1 MNLEE
6 ALKYCDDILD
16 SPLSELEK
24 AVLRGAW
31 ENDTYGNIAEKAY
44 ADEGHTKNVGSEL
57 WKQLSEKLDRKVSKK
72 NIRSIL
78 ENLKPIPEDNP
89 VRSSLYAKL
98 RPWFDSLDYKFEDY
112 EVRDDRGFQWILR
125 IQGRR
130 RFERILVRGVEGEA
144 GLHDLSALARSVDQE
159 NTDEGWLVAVRR
171 MSPAVREQ
179 AENDTNYRDRLFCYT
194 LDELVDEVADFSPY
208 IEWLESEIKQR
219 LIAELYVPIGSK
231 KDEVE
236 PGTGY
241 KLGIARYDETEGWT
255 EGYLDR
261 WLDDPAKE
269 HISILGEFGTGK
281 TWLVMHYAWELLQK
295 YIEAKDRGLE
305 RPRLPLV
312 IQLRD
317 YAKALDVENVLAGF
331 FFTKHNIRLT
341 AEIFDRLNH
350 MGKLLLIFDGFDE
363 MAARV
368 DKQKMANNF
377 WELARTIVPGA
388 KAILT
393 CRTEHFPDA
402 KAAWE
407 ALKGEF
413 PASMTRYVTAEPPQ
427 FEILELE
434 PFDEK
439 QIRTVLGKRSTQTET
454 VERVLQNPQLR
465 DLARR
470 PVMTELILEA
480 LPEIEQGKPIDISRV
495 YLYAVSRKMERDI
508 ANGRTFT
515 CLADKLYFLCELSWE
530 MLSTDRMS
538 LNYRDFPDRIR
549 NLFGPLVLKQKELD
563 HWHYDM
569 MGQTMLIRN
578 ADGDYSP
585 AHRSLLE
592 FFVAYKMA
600 AELGVLAKDF
610 TALARQQSCVDETLE
625 PQTYTWS
632 DYFRCEAEDGKRK
645 PMAGLIEFTGED
657 WTHLQ
662 QRWGQE
668 PWAKAVLELLV
679 SMVSKEEAAI
689 CRLQQLVLATRGKD
703 VLEVKF
709 LGGNVATL
717 LIKCD
722 NFSLMGLN
730 LSNSI
735 LQQAD
740 LVRAWL
746 NQTDFKN
753 SNLEDTKFLWS
764 FGDPLTVAFSPKG
777 QLLATGHLGGTIWF
791 WNIQTGEAIDV
802 WQAHTDNIRSIVFS
816 PDGLQLASGSSDSTI
831 KVWKVSSG
839 ECLHALVGHQD
850 LVRSIAFSPDGLQL
864 ASGSADHTVKLWEVS
879 SGECFRI
886 LFGHQSW
893 IRSVVFSPNGVQL
906 ASGSDD
912 RTIKLWQIGHG
923 KCLYTLAGHKND
935 VRSVAFSPDG
945 SQVASGSNDCTLRLW
960 EVSSGQCLRVFTG
973 HQKGVSSVVFSPDG
987 TQLVSGSNDCTIK
1000 LWQVSSG
1007 ECVATLE
1014 GHQNE
1019 VRSVAFSPNGSQLVS
1034 GSSDQTIKLWQV
1046 SSAQCL
1052 NTFAGHQNEVRS
1064 VAFSP
1069 NGGQVASGGSDQ
1081 TVKLWQINNGK
1092 CLYTLKGHKNGVLSV
1107 AFSPDGQNLA
1117 SGSYDRNIE
1126 LWQVKTGQHIMTL
1139 EGHHNW
1145 VRLVT
1150 FSPNGALL
1158 ASGSEDRS
1166 IKLWQISN
1174 GKCLISLEGHHNGVL
1189 SVAFSPC
1196 STLLASS
1203 SSDQTIK
1210 LWQVSSGEC
1219 LATLEGHSSGIKSV
1233 VFSPSGKYLASGS
1246 DDATIK
1252 LWNIANGQCIQTL
1265 ADHQAGIRSVKFA
1278 PDGNHLVSSSDD
1290 HTIKQWNISNGQ
1302 CLRTLAGHQSWV
1314 RSVAFSPDSTFLA
1327 SGSLDATIRIWDV
1340 ATGECVK
1347 VLDDRP
1353 YAGLNITGAIGL
1365 TEAQKV
1371 SLRAL
1376 GAVENSPPRQH

>member
-16 SPLSELEK
+16 SPLAELGK

-44 ADEGHTKNVGSEL
+44 ADEGHAKNVGSEL

-78 ENLKPIPEDNP
+78 ESLKPIPEDNP

-130 RFERILVRGVEGEA
+130 RFDRILVRGVEGEA
-144 GLHDLSALARSVDQE
+144 GLHDLSALARSVKQE

-208 IEWLESEIKQR
+208 IEWLESEIEQR
-219 LIAELYVPIGSK
+219 QIAELYVPIGSK

-241 KLGIARYDETEGWT
+241 KLGIARYDESEGWT

-295 YIEAKDRGLE
+295 YIAAKDRGLE

-341 AEIFDRLNH
+341 AEIFDRLNR

-434 PFDEK
+434 PFDEE

-480 LPEIEQGKPIDISRV
+480 LPEIERGKPIDISRV
-495 YLYAVSRKMERDI
+495 YLYAVSRKIERDI
-508 ANGRTFT
+508 ANRRTFT

-530 MLSTDRMS
+530 MLSNDRMS

-549 NLFGPLVLKQKELD
+549 NLFGPLVLEEKELD

-578 ADGDYSP
+578 EDGDYSP

-592 FFVAYKMA
+592 FFVAYKLA
-600 AELGVLAKDF
+600 AELGVLAEDF
-610 TALARQQSCVDETLE
+610 TAMARQQSCIDETLK
-625 PQTYTWS
+625 PQSYIWS
-632 DYFRCEAEDGKRK
+632 DYFYCETESGKRK
-645 PMAGLIEFTGED
+645 QIAPLSEFIGEN
-657 WTHLQ
+657 WIHLQ
-662 QRWGQE
+662 QCWGQE
-668 PWAKAVLELLV
+668 PWAKAVLDLLV
-679 SMVSKEEAAI
+679 PMVREDEGTI
-689 CRLQQLVLATRGKD
+689 RRLQQLVLKTKGKD

-709 LGGNVATL
+709 FGGNLATL
-717 LIKCD
+717 LVRR
-722 NFSLMGLN
+722 NRSSLVGLD

-735 LQQAD
+735 LRKAD
-740 LVRAWL
+740 LACAWL
-746 NQTDFKN
+746 WGTKLIGA
-753 SNLEDTKFLWS
+753 NLEETRFLWS
-764 FGDPLTVAFSPKG
+764 FGAPLTVLFSPDG
-777 QLLATGHLGGTIWF
+777 QLLATGHIGGVIGLWQA
-791 WNIQTGEAIDV
+791 QTGKAVDV
-802 WQAHTDNIRSIVFS
+802 WQAHFNNVRSVAFS
-816 PDGLQLASGSSDSTI
+816 PDGEFLASGSSDYTI
-831 KVWKVSSG
+831 KLWQVSSSQ
-839 ECLHALVGHQD
+839 CLQTLEGHQD
-850 LVRSIAFSPDGLQL
+850 KVRSVAFSPDGEFL
-864 ASGSADHTVKLWEVS
+864 ASGSDDHTIKLWQVS
-879 SGECFRI
+879 SGQCFQT
-886 LFGHQSW
+886 LEGHKNGTK
-893 IRSVVFSPNGVQL
+893 SVAFSPDGKLL

-912 RTIKLWQIGHG
+912 RTIKLWQVSSGQCFQTLEGHQ
-923 KCLYTLAGHKND
+923 D
-935 VRSVAFSPDG
+935 WVWSVAFSPDG
-945 SQVASGSNDCTLRLW
+945 KLLVSGSEDRTIKLWQVNSGRCLYTLEGCQHRIW
-960 EVSSGQCLRVFTG
+960 
-973 HQKGVSSVVFSPDG
+973 SVVFSPDG
-987 TQLVSGSNDCTIK
+987 KQLVSGSEDHTIK
-1000 LWQVSSG
+1000 VCQVNSG
-1007 ECVATLE
+1007 QCLHTLE
-1014 GHQNE
+1014 GHQN
-1019 VRSVAFSPNGSQLVS
+1019 RIWSVDFSSDGTHLVS
-1034 GSSDQTIKLWQV
+1034 SSSDHTMKLWQV
-1046 SSAQCL
+1046 SMNECL
-1052 NTFAGHQNEVRS
+1052 HTFVGHKNS
-1064 VAFSP
+1064 VKSVKFSSDS
-1069 NGGQVASGGSDQ
+1069 NKLVSGSDDR
-1081 TVKLWQINNGK
+1081 TVKLWKVSSGE
-1092 CLYTLKGHKNGVLSV
+1092 CLHTLEGHQHRIWSV
-1107 AFSPDGQNLA
+1107 AFSPDGTQLA
-1117 SGSYDRNIE
+1117 SGSSDR
-1126 LWQVKTGQHIMTL
+1126 
-1139 EGHHNW
+1139 
-1145 VRLVT
+1145 
-1150 FSPNGALL
+1150 
-1158 ASGSEDRS
+1158 
-1166 IKLWQISN
+1166 
-1174 GKCLISLEGHHNGVL
+1174 
-1189 SVAFSPC
+1189 
-1196 STLLASS
+1196 
-1203 SSDQTIK
+1203 TIK
-1210 LWQVSSGEC
+1210 LWKVSSGEC
-1219 LATLEGHSSGIKSV
+1219 LHTLEGHQNWV
-1233 VFSPSGKYLASGS
+1233 V
-1246 DDATIK
+1246 
-1252 LWNIANGQCIQTL
+1252 
-1265 ADHQAGIRSVKFA
+1265 
-1278 PDGNHLVSSSDD
+1278 
-1290 HTIKQWNISNGQ
+1290 
-1302 CLRTLAGHQSWV
+1302 
-1314 RSVAFSPDSTFLA
+1314 SVAFSPDGKLLVSGDGDNLVKLWKVSSGECIQTLKGHQNWVNSVAFSPDGKLLA
-1327 SGSLDATIRIWDV
+1327 SGGGDNLVKLWKVSSGECIHTLKGHRDWLRSVIFSPDGTRLVSGSDDATIRIWDV

-1376 GAVENSPPRQH
+1376 GAVDNSPPRLP